1 MTEQTEAPARP
12 LYDRLRR
19 IQLKNGWTNKQ
30 LADRAGISRGTI
42 DNWKTQPRSPLPST
56 VKDVAA
62 RLGIPYSEAL
72 SLAGVDLAEAQ
83 NMERVTRRLR
93 ELDEQIGEPPEDLG
107 GNAVRLT
114 VHVNPEDP
122 EPEFP
127 PGGLRSQAE
136 RIIWAMTDEPWQVRL
151 AQILTGREVEASLSA
166 TAREAKAAGNGE

>member
-19 IQLKNGWTNKQ
+19 IQLEKGWTNKQ

-62 RLGIPYSEAL
+62 RLKIPYSLAL
-72 SLAGVDLAEAQ
+72 ELAGIDPGEQA
-83 NMERVTRRLR
+83 
-93 ELDEQIGEPPEDLG
+93 ELDRMRERIDDLSRVLG
-107 GNAVRLT
+107 TQPDTPGNTVRLT

-122 EPEFP
+122 EPDFP
-127 PGGLRSQAE
+127 PGGLRNQAE

-166 TAREAKAAGNGE
+166 RAREAEAAGNGE